1 MKIINNNLL
10 MFVYALCIS
19 SAIFYKANNLFYY
32 VYGGSL
38 VLFTILMF
46 ISNNFKLI
54 IKKNLKSILILLVI
68 FCLYCILTIIA
79 NSNNAFE
86 IIKNV
91 AIQFIFFITMIEMA
105 SYFNLNNKRKQMI
118 KLTYIA
124 VSLPMIIL
132 FFTNYTNINYFDS
145 IVNFFDT
152 ANRTRYSFGMGAN
165 NDAGLTSCVLLILDF
180 IIIGLL
186 KNEKKSKNRNIWLIY
201 ITISTIVAVL
211 IFLGASSR
219 NAFLTLLI
227 FISMNILL
235 RIKGKEESKKKY
247 IFKFACISILGIIIL
262 NVLMIYYDSD
272 NIMELFRY
280 SGRMIAFSI
289 LELIFQKNK
298 YLFGLGYT
306 SKTYR
311 INSFIEQGENYAVDS
326 SYLYFIVQSG
336 IIGLAIIL
344 MTIIII
350 GVKIFKVKCENVYY
364 KYIII
369 SLFFSLLFTGMFET
383 TILYAGMPIG
393 LIFTTIIFE
402 FIASDSSWEE
412 KNEITKKE
420 ECI

>member
-1 MKIINNNLL
+1 MKIVSNNIL
-10 MFVYALCIS
+10 MFVYVLCIS
-19 SAIFYKANNLFYY
+19 SAILYKANNLFYY
-32 VYGGSL
+32 VYGGCL
-38 VLFTILMF
+38 LLFTILMF
-46 ISNNFKLI
+46 IGNSFKLR

-68 FCLYCILTIIA
+68 FCFYCILTIID
-79 NSNNAFE
+79 NLNDAFE

-91 AIQFIFFITMIEMA
+91 ATQFIFYITIIEMA
-105 SYFNLNNKRKQMI
+105 SYFSFNNKRKQMI

-132 FFTNYTNINYFDS
+132 FFTNYANINYFDS

-152 ANRTRYSFGMGAN
+152 ANRSRYSFGMGAN

-186 KNEKKSKNRNIWLIY
+186 RNEKENKNRNIWLIY
-201 ITISTIVAVL
+201 ITFSTIVAIL
-211 IFLGASSR
+211 IFIGASSR

-247 IFKFACISILGIIIL
+247 ILKFAGILIIGIIIL
-262 NVLMIYYDSD
+262 NILMIYYKSD
-272 NIMELFRY
+272 NIVELFKY

-311 INSFIEQGENYAVDS
+311 INSFIEQGEKFAVDS
-326 SYLYFIVQSG
+326 SYIYFIVQSG

-350 GVKIFKVKCENVYY
+350 GVKIFKIRCNNVYY
-364 KYIII
+364 KYTII

-393 LIFTTIIFE
+393 LIFTIIILE
-402 FIASDSSWEE
+402 FIASDSSGGG

-420 ECI
+420 ERI

>member
-1 MKIINNNLL
+1 MKIVSNNIL
-10 MFVYALCIS
+10 MFVYVLCIS
-19 SAIFYKANNLFYY
+19 SAILYKANNLFYY
-32 VYGGSL
+32 VYGGCL
-38 VLFTILMF
+38 LLFTILMF
-46 ISNNFKLI
+46 IGNSFKLR

-68 FCLYCILTIIA
+68 FCFYCILTIID
-79 NSNNAFE
+79 NLNDAFE

-91 AIQFIFFITMIEMA
+91 ATQFIFYITIIEMA
-105 SYFNLNNKRKQMI
+105 SYFSFNNKRKQMI

-132 FFTNYTNINYFDS
+132 FFTNYANINYFDS

-152 ANRTRYSFGMGAN
+152 ANRSRYSFGMGAN

-186 KNEKKSKNRNIWLIY
+186 RNEKENKNRNIWLIY
-201 ITISTIVAVL
+201 ITFSTIVAIL
-211 IFLGASSR
+211 IFIGASSR

-247 IFKFACISILGIIIL
+247 ILKFAGILIIGIIIL
-262 NVLMIYYDSD
+262 NILMIYYKSD
-272 NIMELFRY
+272 NIVELFKY

-311 INSFIEQGENYAVDS
+311 INSFIEQGEKFDVDS
-326 SYLYFIVQSG
+326 SYIYFIVQSG

-350 GVKIFKVKCENVYY
+350 GVKIFKIRCNNVYY
-364 KYIII
+364 KYTII

-393 LIFTTIIFE
+393 LIFTIIILE
-402 FIASDSSWEE
+402 FIASDSSGGG

-420 ECI
+420 ERI